1 MMKMMVMMMVM
12 MDDDDDA
19 DDDHVVDGRHEVMWR
34 MLEQIPNS
42 RLGQL
47 AR

>member
-1 MMKMMVMMMVM
+1 MPASH
-12 MDDDDDA
+12 DDDDD
-19 DDDHVVDGRHEVMWR
+19 DDDYDHVVDGRHEVMWR